1 MCALRAFLSCTGL
14 RSNCCP
20 SPCERRYRIRFY
32 GLPCHFRVL
41 GLLWELCNHARL
53 HGFRLSPVAY
63 VEIAFRVVGCDFRH
77 LPHSRGCRALDITRF
92 YKMEI
97 EAPKH
102 PAFQLLSLAGQD
114 FPRLWLSY
122 QAIQLSSSYANFFHP
137 RLHGRIEAHAHAAS
151 IFLLDGMLHSPP
163 GFPFG

>member
-1 MCALRAFLSCTGL
+1 MPAGKIQGYRGFCTIVQIDSCGLLTYRLDYSIHRLDFSKCLSHLPFVCIKVV
-14 RSNCCP
+14 NCSP
-20 SPCERRYRIRFY
+20 SPCERFSRFRFY
-32 GLPCHFRVL
+32 GNPCRFRVL

-114 FPRLWLSY
+114 FPRL
-122 QAIQLSSSYANFFHP
+122 
-137 RLHGRIEAHAHAAS
+137 
-151 IFLLDGMLHSPP
+151 
-163 GFPFG
+163 